1 MDNNFD
7 NNNFQPNQTPDPN
20 QEPKRDFSEQFNQF
34 NQPRNNFEPQQPE
47 NQPQQPQQPD
57 YGQYQPQQPDYNQY
71 QQPQQDYNQY
81 QQNNP
86 VQPYDY
92 NQNAYQQPVYD
103 YQNGNVNNYGAPTA
117 EGPTGAAKVFSIV
130 SLICGI
136 VSLITCCYS
145 FIPGIPGLIFAIVAK
160 AKYKGKNTMAT
171 LGMVFSII
179 GLVLGII
186 WAIIF
191 IAMGVLGGT
200 SDLSNY
206 RYY

>member
-1 MDNNFD
+1 MSICKFCGNETGGSQFCQNCGAKVEE
-7 NNNFQPNQTPDPN
+7 QPVAPQPIPVMPDP
-20 QEPKRDFSEQFNQF
+20 
-34 NQPRNNFEPQQPE
+34 
-47 NQPQQPQQPD
+47 
-57 YGQYQPQQPDYNQY
+57 
-71 QQPQQDYNQY
+71 
-81 QQNNP
+81 
-86 VQPYDY
+86 
-92 NQNAYQQPVYD
+92 AYQQPVYD